1 MNDELVSVMGQH
13 EVETGALELAVED
26 QVRFGNHE
34 RAIRHV
40 TVRLR
45 DEGLGGKGID
55 MDIGGRVGTLAV
67 QEDRGVKFASV
78 IQPGT
83 VKRVKI

>member
-1 MNDELVSVMGQH
+1 ME
-13 EVETGALELAVED
+13 
-26 QVRFGNHE
+26 
-34 RAIRHV
+34 
-40 TVRLR
+40 
-45 DEGLGGKGID
+45 
-55 MDIGGRVGTLAV
+55 IGGRVGTLAV